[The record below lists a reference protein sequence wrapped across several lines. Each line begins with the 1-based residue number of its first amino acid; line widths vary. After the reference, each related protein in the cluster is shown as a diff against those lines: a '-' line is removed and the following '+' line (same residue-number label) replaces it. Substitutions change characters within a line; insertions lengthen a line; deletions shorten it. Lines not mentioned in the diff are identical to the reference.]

1 VELLNDDILRL
12 QQHSEAAITS
22 SSERSLASCLKEVVS
37 ISGDLQQRTRVL
49 LSDFDLQFYIAA
61 KENVCGRRRTTNS
74 EHNDTL

>member
-1 VELLNDDILRL
+1 M
-12 QQHSEAAITS
+12 TS
-22 SSERSLASCLKEVVS
+22 SSERTLASCLKEVVS

-61 KENVCGRRRTTNS
+61 KEKKVCSKRPTTSS